1 MIEVA
6 AFVDWFLFGWAGLS
20 VAYLIFFAFLA
31 LRRSSVAYPRSGRK
45 SRILVLFPAY
55 KADRVIEGSIRSL
68 LDQDYPKE
76 MYHTVVISDQ
86 MEPVTLQRLAGY
98 PVEVLPI
105 VNNAR
110 TKARALQLAVERLEP
125 DSFDTVVVLD
135 ADNTVLPD
143 FLSRINDARQ
153 SGLQAMQGQRVAKN
167 RDTAVAVLDAASEAM
182 NHAFFRKGQVRLGFS
197 AALSGSGMAFNF
209 RWFKE
214 NIGQVTTAGEDKE
227 LEALLIR
234 QGLFIDYLEDLL
246 IFDEKTADSASFS
259 RQRRRWLAAQY
270 GILKKGVKDLPEALS
285 NGNWDYCNKL
295 FQWMMLPRV
304 LLLEMIF
311 IISLVLSLLC
321 WQWSL
326 KWWLL
331 LIGLGISFSA
341 AIPDE
346 MVDKRLKRALI
357 KVPHLF
363 VLMGINLFR
372 MKGAN
377 RTFIHT
383 RQHDN

>member
-135 ADNTVLPD
+135 ADNTVLPISSPGSTMPGSQV
-143 FLSRINDARQ
+143 FRPCKGNVSPRI
-153 SGLQAMQGQRVAKN
+153 GIPPLQYLMRPAK
-167 RDTAVAVLDAASEAM
+167 R
-182 NHAFFRKGQVRLGFS
+182 
-197 AALSGSGMAFNF
+197 
-209 RWFKE
+209 
-214 NIGQVTTAGEDKE
+214 
-227 LEALLIR
+227 
-234 QGLFIDYLEDLL
+234 
-246 IFDEKTADSASFS
+246 
-259 RQRRRWLAAQY
+259 
-270 GILKKGVKDLPEALS
+270 
-285 NGNWDYCNKL
+285 
-295 FQWMMLPRV
+295 
-304 LLLEMIF
+304 
-311 IISLVLSLLC
+311 
-321 WQWSL
+321 
-326 KWWLL
+326 
-331 LIGLGISFSA
+331 
-341 AIPDE
+341 
-346 MVDKRLKRALI
+346 
-357 KVPHLF
+357 
-363 VLMGINLFR
+363 
-372 MKGAN
+372 
-377 RTFIHT
+377 
-383 RQHDN
+383 

>member
-246 IFDEKTADSASFS
+246 IFDEKTADSASFRGNGAGGLLHNMAFS
-259 RQRRRWLAAQY
+259 RR
-270 GILKKGVKDLPEALS
+270 E
-285 NGNWDYCNKL
+285 
-295 FQWMMLPRV
+295 
-304 LLLEMIF
+304 
-311 IISLVLSLLC
+311 
-321 WQWSL
+321 
-326 KWWLL
+326 
-331 LIGLGISFSA
+331 
-341 AIPDE
+341 
-346 MVDKRLKRALI
+346 
-357 KVPHLF
+357 
-363 VLMGINLFR
+363 
-372 MKGAN
+372 
-377 RTFIHT
+377 
-383 RQHDN
+383 

>member
-304 LLLEMIF
+304 LLLGMIF

-377 RTFIHT
+377 RTFIYT